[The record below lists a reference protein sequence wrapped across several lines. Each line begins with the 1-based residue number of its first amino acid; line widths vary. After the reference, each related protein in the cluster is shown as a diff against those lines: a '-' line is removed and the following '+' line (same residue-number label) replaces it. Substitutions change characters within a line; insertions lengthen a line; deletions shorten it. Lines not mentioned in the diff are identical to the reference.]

1 MWVSQL
7 IITVASYRRKIWL
20 LYFFLATLLFY
31 WTLHVKVKLAIC
43 NQSKVSHSKEFS
55 ICFSLPSSFPS
66 SGTSSRY

>member
-7 IITVASYRRKIWL
+7 LLLRVNYRRKIWL
-20 LYFFLATLLFY
+20 LYFFFATLLYF
-31 WTLHVKVKLAIC
+31 WTFHVKVKLAIC

-55 ICFSLPSSFPS
+55 ICCSLPSSFPS